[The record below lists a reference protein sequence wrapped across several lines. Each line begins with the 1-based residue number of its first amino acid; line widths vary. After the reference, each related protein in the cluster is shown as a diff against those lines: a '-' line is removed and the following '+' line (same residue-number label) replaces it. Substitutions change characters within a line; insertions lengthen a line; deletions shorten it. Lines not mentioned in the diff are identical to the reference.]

1 MPFSIN
7 SLERFHTLNLFA
19 VSLIIVVLRANVKPT
34 GRHTCEYCVSIDNLG
49 VGKIIARYFPHE
61 AKSTPVAYSRNYRCF
76 KNYATGS
83 LLIVQIGSDDLF
95 TLLYEAEYGAMAIF
109 LVCFQNGR
117 GKIGLVGRIGE
128 ELGFQTEA
136 MARSVG
142 TSPFSGSSIG

>member
-1 MPFSIN
+1 MPFSID
-7 SLERFHTLNLFA
+7 SLECFHTLNLLA
-19 VSLIIVVLRANVKPT
+19 VSLIIVVLQANVKPT

-83 LLIVQIGSDDLF
+83 LLSVQIGSGDLF

-117 GKIGLVGRIGE
+117 GKTGLVGRIGE

-136 MARSVG
+136 LAWAVG